1 MSRDRIATW
10 GPDGPDLIHPGR
22 PEVRV
27 VAARGCAPK
36 DYRRDRPQ
44 EVRFA
49 KLIDP
54 DVPKLPQNLRDRR
67 VDRASQRPYR
77 VVPKG
82 GPRNLLRI
90 FAAERARALVM
101 PRIGR

>member
-1 MSRDRIATW
+1 MSRDRIGTW

-22 PEVRV
+22 PKLRV

-36 DYRRDRPQ
+36 HYRDDRPQ
-44 EVRFA
+44 EIQFA

-54 DVPKLPQNLRDRR
+54 DVPKLARNLPDRR
-67 VDRASQRPYR
+67 VDRPSGRPYR

-82 GPRNLLRI
+82 GPRNILRT
-90 FAAERARALVM
+90 FAAERAAALVM
-101 PRIGR
+101 PRKGR